1 MTRID
6 GLNPLITGNT
16 QRGQASTGID
26 GADGSGGHAQGASGR
41 QDVIALSDRGK
52 IVALA
57 ARAVSQSR
65 DARQERVLALR
76 AAIANGTYTT
86 NARDIAARLLANG
99 FGAD

>member
-6 GLNPLITGNT
+6 GLNPLLTGST
-16 QRGQASTGID
+16 QRGQASSGVD
-26 GADGSGGHAQGASGR
+26 GADGSNGQAQGAGGR

-57 ARAVSQSR
+57 ARAVADSR
-65 DARQERVLALR
+65 DARQERVLALK
-76 AAIANGTYTT
+76 AAIANGTYTS
-86 NARDIAARLLANG
+86 NAREIASRLLANG